1 VAWTRSSICLI
12 LSAMITSDADILK
25 LDVTIIDPTTPLQH
39 LIDFGASP
47 CWLAEWPT
55 RRCRA

>member
-1 VAWTRSSICLI
+1 LI

-25 LDVTIIDPTTPLQH
+25 LDVTIIDPTTPLQY